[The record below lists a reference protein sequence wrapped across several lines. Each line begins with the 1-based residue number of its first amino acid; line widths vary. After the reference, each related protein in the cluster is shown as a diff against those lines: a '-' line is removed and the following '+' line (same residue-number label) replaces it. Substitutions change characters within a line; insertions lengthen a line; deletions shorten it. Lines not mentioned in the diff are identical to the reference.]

1 MHPNFFLIIIKP
13 TALCAFG
20 KGKTLGRCPKPC
32 SLEKGK
38 TSLREVCEL
47 FVSRSVIVSLCFFLY
62 PGFYLLVRTLSCPH
76 PILKDRKAFVI
87 TERTGGK
94 KGKEKRDRAPRYDE
108 KFKEGVIR
116 LITERGRPS
125 KEVAAELGICLDTLR
140 NGLKAAGAPSPGQAG
155 RQNREAKKDKN
166 RGLRVF

>member
-1 MHPNFFLIIIKP
+1 M
-13 TALCAFG
+13 
-20 KGKTLGRCPKPC
+20 
-32 SLEKGK
+32 
-38 TSLREVCEL
+38 
-47 FVSRSVIVSLCFFLY
+47 
-62 PGFYLLVRTLSCPH
+62 
-76 PILKDRKAFVI
+76 KDRKAFVI

-94 KGKEKRDRAPRYDE
+94 KKGKKKGIAPPRYDE

-116 LITERGRPS
+116 LIAGRGRPS

>member
-20 KGKTLGRCPKPC
+20 KGKTFGRCPKPC

-87 TERTGGK
+87 MERTGGK
-94 KGKEKRDRAPRYDE
+94 KEGKKKGSAPPRYDE

-125 KEVAAELGICLDTLR
+125 KEVEAELGIYLDTLR
-140 NGLKAAGAPSPGQAG
+140 NLLKTAGAPSPRQAD
-155 RQNREAKKDKN
+155 RQNREAK
-166 RGLRVF
+166 